1 MAVAE
6 KIRKEVGGLAAF
18 GRLLTYGRSE
28 IRRYWSTTQALSG
41 RSSSSKR
48 IPRALPRALL
58 SRRQKICLMEHST
71 FEVNAQA
78 HYWTAQAFLPNMIQQ
93 NAGHVVRPYQDRNTL
108 AEAVQITIASALSY
122 NGAARMAS
130 YSASKAAA
138 MSFHES
144 LRAELIH
151 EFGPSR
157 RRDRTDMYA
166 ATMHRTS
173 GPPSSAPASSRPAS
187 STSSTTTPPSSTS
200 SPRPWPRTTSSR
212 ISSTP
217 STPRSRAPSASHTT
231 STCSGPSGAR
241 RPGSGTLSNGWV
253 RCLIMR
259 LRLIFFRA
267 VWQL

>member
-1 MAVAE
+1 MPD
-6 KIRKEVGGLAAF
+6 AAQHLR
-18 GRLLTYGRSE
+18 G
-28 IRRYWSTTQALSG
+28 Q
-41 RSSSSKR
+41 
-48 IPRALPRALL
+48 RAGALL
-58 SRRQKICLMEHST
+58 DSASVPSEYDPAECRACRTSRS
-71 FEVNAQA
+71 V
-78 HYWTAQAFLPNMIQQ
+78 
-93 NAGHVVRPYQDRNTL
+93 RNTH
-108 AEAVQITIASALSY
+108 AEAVQITIASALSF

-151 EFGPSR
+151 ESVLPGAETALTR
-157 RRDRTDMYA
+157 A

-173 GPPSSAPASSRPAS
+173 APPSSAPASSRPAS

-212 ISSTP
+212 TSSTP
-217 STPRSRAPSASHTT
+217 STPRSRAPFASHTT
-231 STCSGPSGAR
+231 STCFGPSAAR
-241 RPGSGTLSNGWV
+241 PPGSGTLSNGWV